1 MAKLKLKKNIQKYL
15 IIFLV
20 LIFIFSIGTYKGIQF
35 YKQKQYEK
43 TYEYKLI
50 NIGYSKEN
58 TKLLEKKLT
67 TKQLDYLLT
76 IDVNDD
82 IILLIQ
88 DKYFINSNFE
98 KYLAFSKENRDYNP
112 RKVIEFV
119 NTKRDNEFYT
129 NTTPSNIE
137 QAQLMLV
144 NKYHYLKEDYVPL
157 NLVTIS
163 QSYSWGEKG
172 SQKCAK
178 VTYDAFLELW
188 KEANKNGYYLMV
200 NSSYRDFAKQ
210 TSIFDDYKNRYGT
223 EYAENYAAHPGYS
236 EHQTGYALDIVDK
249 NYTSKATFTESD
261 SFKWLKDN
269 AYKFGF
275 ILRYPSDKEE
285 VTGTKFESW
294 HYRYVGT
301 EVAKY
306 IYENN
311 ITFDE
316 YYAYYLEK

>member
-1 MAKLKLKKNIQKYL
+1 MVIL
-15 IIFLV
+15 I
-20 LIFIFSIGTYKGIQF
+20 IGTYKGVDF
-35 YKQKQYEK
+35 YNQKQYEK

-50 NIGYSKEN
+50 EVGYTKKD

-67 TKQLDYLLT
+67 NKQLDYLLT
-76 IDVNDD
+76 IDADKD
-82 IILLIQ
+82 IIALVQ
-88 DKYFINSNFE
+88 DKYFIKTNFDE
-98 KYLAFSKENRDYNP
+98 YLTFSKENRNYDP
-112 RKVIEFV
+112 RQVVEFV
-119 NTKRDNEFYT
+119 NVGRNKEFYT
-129 NTTPSNIE
+129 NTTPTNIDKAE
-137 QAQLMLV
+137 LMLV

-178 VTYDAFLELW
+178 VTYDAFLDLW
-188 KEANKNGYYLMV
+188 NDANQNGYYLMV

-249 NYTSKATFTESD
+249 NYTSKDSFTASD
-261 SFKWLKDN
+261 SFNWLKDN
-269 AYKFGF
+269 AYRYGF
-275 ILRYPSDKEE
+275 ILRYPSDKES

-316 YYAYYLEK
+316 YYAYYLDK